1 MSTAYDVDE
10 VITVDETIE
19 KGYFY
24 LENRKFRGPFE
35 SEESASLAALEN
47 CRLSTSGECRAIYH
61 GSAKIDQ
68 STRLNVP
75 MSDMHQTSPVEC
87 P

>member
-1 MSTAYDVDE
+1 MSTTYDIDE

-35 SEESASLAALEN
+35 SEERASLAALEN
-47 CRLSTSGECRAIYH
+47 CKLTTPGECRAIYH
-61 GSAKIDQ
+61 GSAKMDQ
-68 STRLNVP
+68 TTRLNEP
-75 MSDMHQTSPVEC
+75 MSDMRQTASVEC